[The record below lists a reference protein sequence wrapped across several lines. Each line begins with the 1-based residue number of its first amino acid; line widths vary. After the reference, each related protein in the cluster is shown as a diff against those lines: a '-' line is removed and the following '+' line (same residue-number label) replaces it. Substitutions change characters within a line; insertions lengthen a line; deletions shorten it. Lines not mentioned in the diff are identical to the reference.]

1 MPPAAA
7 GRDYVTS
14 RESVEDPRLQ
24 QLVDGVV
31 RLAAGDLDARIEPSE
46 HRDDIDAVITGVNLL
61 AEELGHIHSELE
73 QRVAARTAMLRRTQV
88 ELEQMAKTDALT
100 GLANRTL
107 LTERIQEAILSCT
120 DGGRAPAVLLLDLDS
135 FKAVNDILGHSAGDA
150 VLVEVAKRLRSAVR
164 PQDTVARLGGDEFAI
179 LITAA
184 TEEEII
190 RIAHRASEYLQDSMC
205 IGIETV
211 WAMASI
217 GVCVGKPGYRAEALM
232 RDADIAMYQA
242 KARGRN
248 NVQLFH
254 PEMLDA
260 VQERSRI
267 TAELRTAVAGRELAL
282 LYQPVVELASGRVIG
297 IEALLRWHHPV
308 RGTIMPG
315 SFIGIAEETGLIF
328 ELGRWVLHEGL
339 AQMGR
344 WNQTDPDLTD
354 FCLHINLSAAELL
367 RTDLLEDIRDTLA
380 RYDVDPRR
388 LVLEIT
394 ETVLMSRETGQEQ
407 VLSRLRELGVGLQI
421 DDFGT
426 GYSSISYLR
435 SLPADTVKVDQ
446 SLIKDMGSDPR
457 QQNFVSAILQLI
469 FAAGLNATVEGIETA
484 EQAAQLRAMGCLYG
498 QGYYYGYPV
507 PAAEI
512 PYQLR
517 QPARHL

>member
-1 MPPAAA
+1 M
-7 GRDYVTS
+7 TS
-14 RESVEDPRLQ
+14 GKGVEDPRLQ
-24 QLVDGVV
+24 LLVDGVV

-46 HRDDIDAVITGVNLL
+46 HRDDIDAVITGLNLL
-61 AEELGHIHSELE
+61 AEELGHIHSDLE

-107 LTERIQEAILSCT
+107 LTERIQEAILSSA
-120 DGGRAPAVLLLDLDS
+120 DGGKGPAVLVLDLDS
-135 FKAVNDILGHSAGDA
+135 FKTINDILGHNAGDA
-150 VLVEVAKRLRSAVR
+150 ALVEVAKRLRSAVR
-164 PQDTVARLGGDEFAI
+164 ATDTVARLGGDEFAI

-184 TEEEII
+184 TEEEILQ
-190 RIAHRASEYLQDSMC
+190 IAHRASEYLQQSVS

-217 GVCVGKPGYRAEALM
+217 GVCIGTPGYPAEALL

-254 PEMLDA
+254 PDMLHA

-267 TAELRTAVAGRELAL
+267 TAELHTAVTGGELAL
-282 LYQPVVELASGRVIG
+282 LYQPVVELASGSVIG

-328 ELGRWVLHEGL
+328 ELGRWVLHEGV
-339 AQMGR
+339 AQMSR
-344 WNQTDPDLTD
+344 WRQTDPHLTD
-354 FCLHINLSAAELL
+354 FRLHINLSAAELL
-367 RTDLLEDIRDTLA
+367 RPDLLEDIRDTLA
-380 RYDVDPRR
+380 RHGIDPRR

-394 ETVLMSRETGQEQ
+394 ETVLMSRGTGEKQ

-446 SLIKDMGSDPR
+446 SLIKDMESDPR
-457 QQNFVSAILQLI
+457 QQEFVSAILQLI
-469 FAAGLNATVEGIETA
+469 SAAGLNATVEGIETA
-484 EQAAQLRAMGCLYG
+484 EQAAQLEAMGCLYG
-498 QGYYYGYPV
+498 QGYFYGYPV
-507 PAAEI
+507 PAAQV
-512 PYQLR
+512 PDQLR
-517 QPARHL
+517 RPARRLYS

>member
-1 MPPAAA
+1 M
-7 GRDYVTS
+7 S
-14 RESVEDPRLQ
+14 SKKSVEDPRLQ
-24 QLVDGVV
+24 LLVDGVV
-31 RLAAGDLDARIEPSE
+31 RLAAGDLEARIEPSS

-61 AEELGHIHSELE
+61 AEELGHIHADLE

-107 LTERIQEAILSCT
+107 LTERIQEAVRSSAN
-120 DGGRAPAVLLLDLDS
+120 GGKAPAVLLLDLDS
-135 FKAVNDILGHSAGDA
+135 FKAINDILGHSAGDA

-164 PQDTVARLGGDEFAI
+164 ATDTVARLGGDEFAI
-179 LITAA
+179 LIAAA
-184 TEEEII
+184 TEAEIL

-205 IGIETV
+205 IGMETV

-217 GVCVGKPGYRAEALM
+217 GVCIGTPGCRAEELM

-254 PEMLDA
+254 PDMLDA

-267 TAELRTAVAGRELAL
+267 TAELRTAVAGGELAL

-297 IEALLRWHHPV
+297 VEALVRWHHPV

-328 ELGRWVLHEGL
+328 ELGRWVLHEGIT
-339 AQMGR
+339 QMVR
-344 WNQTDPDLTD
+344 WSQTDPDLPD
-354 FCLHINLSAAELL
+354 YCLHINLSAAELL
-367 RTDLLEDIRDTLA
+367 RTDLLDDIRDTLA
-380 RYDVDPRR
+380 RYAVEPRR

-394 ETVLMSRETGQEQ
+394 ETVLMARETGQEQ
-407 VLSRLRELGVGLQI
+407 VLSGLRELGVGLQI

-446 SLIKDMGSDPR
+446 SLIKGMESDPR
-457 QQNFVSAILQLI
+457 QQKFVSAILQLI

-484 EQAAQLRAMGCLYG
+484 EQAAQLGAMGCLYG
-498 QGYYYGYPV
+498 QGYFYGYPV
-507 PAAEI
+507 PPVEI
-512 PYQLR
+512 PDQLR
-517 QPARHL
+517 RPARRL